1 MNDSMTTQPPPALP
15 QIGGGTA
22 DTPSRSPLPPQAGE
36 GPRGLPGGVK
46 PLTNFGLLWFGQSV
60 SLIGSAISDFA
71 LGIWVYQSTGSVL
84 QFALI
89 SLAFVLPRLLV
100 APLAGVLV
108 DRWPRRRVMLLS
120 DCAHALL
127 MGVVL
132 LLAYSGGLQSWH
144 LYLITALGAIVA
156 SFQQPAYQASIP
168 QLVPTAQLGRANG
181 LVDLAQGVAQLAAPL
196 GGGLLLVWVGL
207 PGIVLLDLLTFF
219 VALATLVLVKIP
231 PLVSAPAHTPPT
243 AIIWRQ
249 ELWAGWRFICQD
261 RGLLALMVYIT
272 VTVFL
277 IGFAQVLTPPLILSL
292 GNEAMLGLILT
303 IGGIGMLTGGVVMSA
318 WGGPRPRIYGLLIF
332 DLLVVVALL
341 LAALQTA
348 LPLLALA
355 AFLFFVG
362 LPISRSSA
370 QSIWQS
376 KVPAQ
381 YQGRVFATR
390 DMLAISATPLAYL
403 VAGPLADYFFQP
415 LLRHDGL
422 LAPTLGEWI
431 GVGPGRGIALL
442 FLLLGL
448 LFLLTNLIAWRTP
461 ALRHVEE

>member
-1 MNDSMTTQPPPALP
+1 MNDSMTTQPPPP
-15 QIGGGTA
+15 QFGGGIA
-22 DTPSRSPLPPQAGE
+22 DTSARLPLPPQAGE
-36 GPRGLPGGVK
+36 GPRGLPGGGK

-71 LGIWVYQSTGSVL
+71 LGIWVYQTTGSVL

-89 SLAFVLPRLLV
+89 SLAFVLPRLV
-100 APLAGVLV
+100 SAPFAGVLV

-127 MGVVL
+127 MSAVL

-144 LYLITALGAIVA
+144 LYWITAVGAVVG
-156 SFQQPAYQASIP
+156 SFQQPAYQASLP
-168 QLVPTAQLGRANG
+168 QLVPAAHLGRANG

-219 VALATLVLVKIP
+219 VALATLLLVKMP
-231 PLVSAPAHTPPT
+231 PLVSVPANTPPT
-243 AIIWRQ
+243 ATIWRQ
-249 ELWAGWRFICQD
+249 VLWAGWRFIRQD
-261 RGLLALMVYIT
+261 RGLWALMLYIA

-303 IGGIGMLTGGVVMSA
+303 IGGVGMLTGGVVMSA

-341 LAALQTA
+341 MAALQTA

-376 KVPAQ
+376 KVPPQ
-381 YQGRVFATR
+381 WQGRVFATR

-403 VAGPLADYFFQP
+403 VAGPVTDYLFQP
-415 LLRHDGL
+415 LLRDDGR
-422 LAPTLGEWI
+422 LAATMGRWI

-442 FLLLGL
+442 FLVVGL

-461 ALRHVEE
+461 ALRHIEE

>member
-1 MNDSMTTQPPPALP
+1 MNDSMTTQPPPP
-15 QIGGGTA
+15 QFGGGIA
-22 DTPSRSPLPPQAGE
+22 DTPVRSPLPPQAGE
-36 GPRGLPGGVK
+36 GPRGIPGGVK

-71 LGIWVYQSTGSVL
+71 LGIWVYQTTGSVL

-89 SLAFVLPRLLV
+89 SLAFVLPRLV
-100 APLAGVLV
+100 SAPFAGVLV

-127 MGVVL
+127 MSFVL
-132 LLAYSGGLQSWH
+132 LLAYRGELQSWH
-144 LYLITALGAIVA
+144 LYWITALGAVVG
-156 SFQQPAYQASIP
+156 SFQQPAYQASLP
-168 QLVPTAQLGRANG
+168 QLLPAAQLGRANG

-219 VALATLVLVKIP
+219 VALVTLLLVKMP
-231 PLVSAPAHTPPT
+231 PLVSAPAHSAPPT
-243 AIIWRQ
+243 LAWRQ
-249 ELWAGWRFICQD
+249 ELWTGWRFIRQD
-261 RGLLALMVYIT
+261 RGLLALMLYIA

-292 GNEAMLGLILT
+292 GNEARLGVILT
-303 IGGIGMLTGGVVMSA
+303 IGGIGMLIGGAVMSA

-332 DLLVVVALL
+332 DLLVVAAMV
-341 LAALQTA
+341 LAALTTA
-348 LPLLALA
+348 LPALALA

-376 KVPAQ
+376 KVPPQ

-415 LLRHDGL
+415 LLRQGGP
-422 LAPTLGEWI
+422 LAATVGEWI

-442 FLLLGL
+442 FLVLAL
-448 LFLLTNLIAWRTP
+448 LFLLINLIAWRTP

>member
-1 MNDSMTTQPPPALP
+1 MNASAHST
-15 QIGGGTA
+15 
-22 DTPSRSPLPPQAGE
+22 LPPQFGE
-36 GPRGLPGGVK
+36 GPRGFPGGVK
-46 PLTNFGLLWFGQSV
+46 PLTNFGVLWFGQSV

-127 MGVVL
+127 MSAVF
-132 LLAYSGGLQSWH
+132 LLAYQGGLQSWH

-219 VALATLVLVKIP
+219 IALATLLWVKIP
-231 PLVSAPAHTPPT
+231 PPVHAPLHAPRPATP
-243 AIIWRQ
+243 WRQ
-249 ELWAGWRFICQD
+249 ELWAGWRFIRQE
-261 RGLLALMVYIT
+261 RGLLALMLYIA

-277 IGFAQVLTPPLILSL
+277 ISFAQVLTPPLILAL

-303 IGGIGMLTGGVVMSA
+303 IGGVGMLLGGVVMSV

-376 KVPAQ
+376 KVPPH

-415 LLRHDGL
+415 LLRQGGP
-422 LAPTLGEWI
+422 LAATVGEWI

-442 FLLLGL
+442 FLVLAL